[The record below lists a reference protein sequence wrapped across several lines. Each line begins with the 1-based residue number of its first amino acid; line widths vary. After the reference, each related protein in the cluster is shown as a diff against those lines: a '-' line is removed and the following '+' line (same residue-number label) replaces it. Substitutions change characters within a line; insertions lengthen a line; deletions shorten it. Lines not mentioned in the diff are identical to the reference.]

1 MKGERLMSVKIKIVC
16 LSFTC
21 LLFLAAG
28 CVETAMKFHGNPVTS
43 VPVVALL
50 EGGPHAG
57 IWKTFDLVIDYTY
70 KQNGGVLDI
79 SGQCALSEHYRM
91 SYANISRIFVYLFFL
106 DEDSRVLETLS
117 FPNNWLGGTDEV
129 QLFSQSHKI
138 PAGTTTI
145 SFGYSG
151 EVNER
156 DDRMSFYE
164 LPIKE

>member
-1 MKGERLMSVKIKIVC
+1 MSVKMKIVC

-21 LLFLAAG
+21 LLFLAVG
-28 CVETAMKFHGNPVTS
+28 CVETAMKFHGNHISS

-57 IWKTFDLVIDYTY
+57 TWKTFDLVIDYTY

-91 SYANISRIFVYLFFL
+91 NYATISEIFVYLFFL
-106 DEDSRVLETLS
+106 DKDSRVLETLS
-117 FPNNWLGGTDEV
+117 FPNNWVGDTDEV
-129 QLFSQSHKI
+129 QLFSQTHKI
-138 PAGTTTI
+138 PAGTTGI

-156 DDRMSFYE
+156 KDRMSFYE
-164 LPIKE
+164 LPLKK

>member
-1 MKGERLMSVKIKIVC
+1 MSAKMKIIC

-21 LLFLAAG
+21 LIILATG
-28 CVETAMKFHGNPVTS
+28 CVETAMKFQGNHVSS
-43 VPVVALL
+43 VPVVALQ
-50 EGGPHAG
+50 EGGPNTG
-57 IWKTFDLVIDYTY
+57 IWQTFDLLIDYTY
-70 KQNGGVLDI
+70 SQNGGVLDI

-91 SYANISRIFVYLFFL
+91 NYATISRVFVYLFFL

-117 FPNNWLGGTDEV
+117 FPNNWVGETDEV

-138 PAGTTTI
+138 PAGTTGI

-156 DDRMSFYE
+156 REQMSFYE
-164 LPIKE
+164 LPLKE